1 MNLPISVAIVEDDR
15 HYNNALKKIINFDDE
30 LSCVGQ
36 FYNGIDALENLPL
49 LKPKIILMDIN
60 LPEKN
65 GIELIN
71 ELKPVME
78 ESEFIMC
85 TSFEDD
91 MHIYEALK
99 AGAAGYIIKGDS
111 LQEILSAI
119 RDCSSGG
126 APMSFGIAR
135 RVLGFF
141 HEINS
146 EKSVLE
152 ELTKAENHVLEM
164 LSEGLLY
171 KEIADK
177 KSVSLETVKKQVGN
191 IYRKLHVNNKIEAIN
206 KLNQNK
212 I

>member
-15 HYNNALKKIINFDDE
+15 HYNNALKKIINYDNE
-30 LSCVGQ
+30 LNCTGQ
-36 FYNGIDALENLPL
+36 FYNGADALENLPGL
-49 LKPKIILMDIN
+49 QPKIVLMDIN

-65 GIELIN
+65 GTELVR

-91 MHIYEALK
+91 THIYEALK

-119 RDCSSGG
+119 RDCCSGG

-141 HEINS
+141 HETNS
-146 EKSVLE
+146 EKPVLE
-152 ELTKAENHVLEM
+152 ELTKTENHVLEM